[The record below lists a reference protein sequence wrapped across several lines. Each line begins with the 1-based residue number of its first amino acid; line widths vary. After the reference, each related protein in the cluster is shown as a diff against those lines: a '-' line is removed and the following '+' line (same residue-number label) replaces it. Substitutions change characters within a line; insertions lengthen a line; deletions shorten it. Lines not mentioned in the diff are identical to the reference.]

1 MDTKNTIR
9 TLSQSLLD
17 EVKKIMKKEKEE
29 KSEKGES
36 EADEKREHCSEAL
49 KGDQHKIDA
58 NKNGKVD
65 AHDFKLLR
73 KKKGVAETY
82 AAIKSSEEISEEEE
96 VEEAVKNP
104 YAVGMAVAMKSTGD
118 KPPLKKS
125 TIIKGHEIAKKIKEE
140 TEDLG
145 ENFKRGDYIHVP
157 GGNNTK
163 HPAVHLGKKAVYL
176 DDEGGVEHVPDSA
189 LAKATKMKKVSA
201 HHKNL
206 GSKYLENMK
215 EDAEQIDELSRKTMS
230 SYVKKAI
237 PSMRG
242 LEDASDRAHQKGHET
257 YKAGATKT
265 SDKFLRLSDRH
276 LKKSVKRGEGI
287 NTALNKLAKEEV
299 EDLEEL
305 SKSTLASYI
314 GKASADVHNKAYRA
328 GKIEGHHKKYDMDK
342 IVKSITRQAGINKAA
357 TKLAKEEVELTQE
370 EIDRLDA
377 MMADLEEGRGR
388 PPKEGSDAW
397 KKRQE
402 AGAAEQDEPRQHPI
416 QQLERIKRDMRGGGD
431 FKHKDGST
439 HHVTGA
445 QASKLLDKYHGM
457 KPAEK
462 EAMQKEIHANHAGL
476 KKHL

>member
-82 AAIKSSEEISEEEE
+82 ADIKSGEEISEEE

-104 YAVGMAVAMKSTGD
+104 YAVGMAAAMKSTGD

-242 LEDASDRAHQKGHET
+242 LEDASDRAHQKGHAAYT
-257 YKAGATKT
+257 AGATKT
-265 SDKFLRLSDRH
+265 SDKLLRLSDRH
-276 LKKSVKRGEGI
+276 LKKSARRGEGI

-299 EDLEEL
+299 EQIDEI
-305 SKSTLASYI
+305 SAKTVDSYRE
-314 GKASADVHNKAYRA
+314 KAYAQQPA
-328 GKIEGHHKKYDMDK
+328 GDDGSKLYKKRKAGRDMAFK
-342 IVKSITRQAGINKAA
+342 KVTHGAKVPA
-357 TKLAKEEVELTQE
+357 TNEEVELTQE
-370 EIDRLDA
+370 EIDRLDDI
-377 MMADLEEGRGR
+377 MADLDEARGR
-388 PPKEGSDAW
+388 PPKEGSEAW

>member
-82 AAIKSSEEISEEEE
+82 TALKTGEEISEEE

-104 YAVGMAVAMKSTGD
+104 YAVGMAAAMKSTGD

-140 TEDLG
+140 TE
-145 ENFKRGDYIHVP
+145 E
-157 GGNNTK
+157 
-163 HPAVHLGKKAVYL
+163 
-176 DDEGGVEHVPDSA
+176 
-189 LAKATKMKKVSA
+189 VS
-201 HHKNL
+201 
-206 GSKYLENMK
+206 E
-215 EDAEQIDELSRKTMS
+215 EAEQIDELSRKTMS

-265 SDKFLRLSDRH
+265 SDKFFKLSDRH
-276 LKKSVKRGEGI
+276 LKKSNKRGEGI

-299 EDLEEL
+299 EQIDEL
-305 SKSTLASYI
+305 SKGTLTRYANRALNDVRNSNQAQVRWQNH
-314 GKASADVHNKAYRA
+314 KADGYHGAHPKTGMPVHKTAKEMEAEHERIAKNREQGVRTAIK
-328 GKIEGHHKKYDMDK
+328 
-342 IVKSITRQAGINKAA
+342 
-357 TKLAKEEVELTQE
+357 KLAKEEIELTQE

-377 MMADLEEGRGR
+377 IMADLDEARGR
-388 PPKEGSDAW
+388 PPKEGSEAW

-439 HHVTGA
+439 HHLTGS

-462 EAMQKEIHANHAGL
+462 ESMQKEIHANHAGL

>member
-1 MDTKNTIR
+1 MDTKNTIK

-73 KKKGVAETY
+73 KKKGVAEVYTSM
-82 AAIKSSEEISEEEE
+82 KTGEEISEEEE
-96 VEEAVKNP
+96 VEEAVKEP
-104 YAVGMAVAMKSTGD
+104 YAVGMAAAMKATGD

-125 TIIKGHEIAKKIKEE
+125 TIMKAHKIAKKIKEE
-140 TEDLG
+140 TE
-145 ENFKRGDYIHVP
+145 E
-157 GGNNTK
+157 
-163 HPAVHLGKKAVYL
+163 
-176 DDEGGVEHVPDSA
+176 
-189 LAKATKMKKVSA
+189 VS
-201 HHKNL
+201 
-206 GSKYLENMK
+206 
-215 EDAEQIDELSRKTMS
+215 EDAEQIDELS
-230 SYVKKAI
+230 
-237 PSMRG
+237 
-242 LEDASDRAHQKGHET
+242 
-257 YKAGATKT
+257 
-265 SDKFLRLSDRH
+265 
-276 LKKSVKRGEGI
+276 
-287 NTALNKLAKEEV
+287 
-299 EDLEEL
+299 
-305 SKSTLASYI
+305 KSTLGSYI
-314 GKASADVHNKAYRA
+314 KKAAPSAIMHGIKHGEKKAERDEMDRVMNRHMSFSDKDKVHATMKTTHADVDKPREKALRRNQGIIRA
-328 GKIEGHHKKYDMDK
+328 
-342 IVKSITRQAGINKAA
+342 TNRL
-357 TKLAKEEVELTQE
+357 TKEELDQVELTQE

-377 MMADLEEGRGR
+377 IMADLDEARGR

-439 HHVTGA
+439 HRLTGG
-445 QASKLLDKYHGM
+445 QAADLLDKYHGL

-462 EAMQKEIHANHAGL
+462 ESMQRDIHANHAGL